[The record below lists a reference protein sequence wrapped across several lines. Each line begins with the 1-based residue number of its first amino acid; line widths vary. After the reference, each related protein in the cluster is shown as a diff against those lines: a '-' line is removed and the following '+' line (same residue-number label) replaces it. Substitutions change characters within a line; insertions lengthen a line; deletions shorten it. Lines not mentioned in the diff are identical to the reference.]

1 MPLIPTSVE
10 AKLNES
16 ETCVRIAVALRWTAH
31 ETSVTAALR
40 CVRMAFQQ
48 SQNSVVTQETVQRH
62 EK

>member
-16 ETCVRIAVALRWTAH
+16 GTCVRIVVALRWTAH

-48 SQNSVVTQETVQRH
+48 SQTVVTRETVQRH